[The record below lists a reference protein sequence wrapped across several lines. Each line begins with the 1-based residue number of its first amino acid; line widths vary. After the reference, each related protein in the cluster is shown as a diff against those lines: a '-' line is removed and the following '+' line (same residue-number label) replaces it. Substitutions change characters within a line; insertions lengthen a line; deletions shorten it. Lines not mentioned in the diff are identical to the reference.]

1 MPNTKQSSDPVL
13 TSVFMANLIFFIWF
27 SMLLSLTYSQTQKQ
41 EVTPAQGATSHW
53 FALLIEDEASVASA
67 DFQNFKKGTRAQ
79 PEVLPYATLQ
89 TSPDSP
95 IKNITI
101 DHVVDTM
108 WLNWINVENVNNIN
122 CTIKVLSKVVYKTE
136 AKNNSRCEIKSFHSW
151 CQGVDFVIEGF
162 AGKRFSKTV
171 HLPQRGEE
179 GTTKE
184 NVSCEIH
191 KANFMDCK
199 WTVRKTP
206 GDIHYQFFYS
216 QSPMTFVDRECPNY
230 KTDFEGRRVGCH
242 FDNLSGFPNPY
253 PYHFLVI
260 GTHNGREVQCT
271 DDNISLWDIEI
282 FKPPNV
288 TIDCK
293 DLNCSLQWQAP
304 KTIFQGDE
312 ENFDYQLQIQKIAD
326 KNMSPVVLKVSKT
339 TRYDYKIN
347 YGKYTV
353 KIRTKKIFHENW
365 STWSEPQEFGQE
377 VHEDNLLPVLMVLLP
392 GITFII
398 VLIVGYLC
406 KRYYV
411 IQKIFP
417 PIPQIR
423 DQVSDSFQKYVEVDW
438 EENKILPEQCKIE
451 EIQVT

>member
-1 MPNTKQSSDPVL
+1 
-13 TSVFMANLIFFIWF
+13 MAYLIIFIWF

-53 FALLIEDEASVASA
+53 FALLIEDEATVASA
-67 DFQNFKKGTRAQ
+67 DFQSFKKGTGAQ
-79 PEVLPYATLQ
+79 SEVFSYATLQ

-101 DHVVDTM
+101 DMKTM
-108 WLNWINVENVNNIN
+108 CLNWTNVENVNNIT
-122 CTIKVLSKVVYKTE
+122 CTIKILSKVVSQKK
-136 AKNNSRCEIKSFHSW
+136 AKNNKCNIKGFYSW

-171 HLPQRGEE
+171 RLPQRGEE

-191 KANFMDCK
+191 DANFMDCK

-216 QSPMTFVDRECPNY
+216 QSPRTFVGRECRNY
-230 KTDFEGRRVGCH
+230 KTESEGRHVRCH
-242 FDNLSGFPNPY
+242 FDNLSEFPNPY
-253 PYHFLVI
+253 PYHFLVT
-260 GTHNGREVQCT
+260 GTSNGREVQCT

-288 TIDCK
+288 TIYCK
-293 DLNCSLQWQAP
+293 DLNCSLQWQTP
-304 KTIFQGDE
+304 KTIQLE
-312 ENFDYQLQIQKIAD
+312 KKNFDYQLQIQKIDD
-326 KNMSPVVLKVSKT
+326 KNRSPVVLNIDKI
-339 TRYDYKIN
+339 TRYNYKIN

-353 KIRTKKIFHENW
+353 KIRTKKKYGNKNW
-365 STWSEPQEFGQE
+365 STWSETQEFGHE
-377 VHEDNLLPVLMVLLP
+377 VHKDNLLPVLMVLLP

-438 EENKILPEQCKIE
+438 KENKMLPEQCKIE
-451 EIQVT
+451 EIQIT

>member
-1 MPNTKQSSDPVL
+1 MSG
-13 TSVFMANLIFFIWF
+13 FMADLIIFLWF
-27 SMLLSLTYSQTQKQ
+27 SMLLSLAYSQTQKQ
-41 EVTPAQGATSHW
+41 EG
-53 FALLIEDEASVASA
+53 
-67 DFQNFKKGTRAQ
+67 
-79 PEVLPYATLQ
+79 
-89 TSPDSP
+89 PDSP

-101 DHVVDTM
+101 DTETM
-108 WLNWINVENVNNIN
+108 WLNWTNVKNVNNIT
-122 CTIKVLSKVVYKTE
+122 CYVKVLSELKYQEKATD
-136 AKNNSRCEIKSFHSW
+136 NSRCKIKSLHCW
-151 CQGVDFVIEGF
+151 CQGVDFVIEGV
-162 AGKRFSKTV
+162 AGKRFSKTF
-171 HLPQRGEE
+171 HLHRRGKE

-191 KANFMDCK
+191 DAKFMDCK

-216 QSPMTFVDRECPNY
+216 QSPYAFVSRECPNY
-230 KTDFEGRRVGCH
+230 KTDPKGRRIGCH

-253 PYHFLVI
+253 PYHFLVT
-260 GTHNGREVQCT
+260 GTSNGMEVQCT
-271 DDNISLWDIEI
+271 DNNISPWDIEI

-288 TIDCK
+288 TINCK
-293 DLNCSLQWQAP
+293 DLSCHFQWQTP
-304 KTIFQGDE
+304 KTIEVQNN
-312 ENFDYQLQIQKIAD
+312 NFDYQLQIQKISG
-326 KNMSPVVLKVSKT
+326 KNVSQVVFNTLKST
-339 TRYDYKIN
+339 SYNYKIN

-353 KIRTKKIFHENW
+353 KIRTKKNFYENW
-365 STWSEPQEFGQE
+365 STWSEPQEFGHE
-377 VHEDNLLPVLMVLLP
+377 VHNLLPVLMVLLP
-392 GITFII
+392 GITFIL
-398 VLIVGYLC
+398 VLLVGYLC

>member
-1 MPNTKQSSDPVL
+1 
-13 TSVFMANLIFFIWF
+13 MAYLIIFIWF

-53 FALLIEDEASVASA
+53 FALLIEDEATVASA
-67 DFQNFKKGTRAQ
+67 DFQSFKKGTGAQ
-79 PEVLPYATLQ
+79 SEVFSYATLQ
-89 TSPDSP
+89 T
-95 IKNITI
+95 
-101 DHVVDTM
+101 
-108 WLNWINVENVNNIN
+108 
-122 CTIKVLSKVVYKTE
+122 
-136 AKNNSRCEIKSFHSW
+136 R
-151 CQGVDFVIEGF
+151 
-162 AGKRFSKTV
+162 
-171 HLPQRGEE
+171 EE

-191 KANFMDCK
+191 DANFMDCK

-216 QSPMTFVDRECPNY
+216 QSPRTFVGRECRNY
-230 KTDFEGRRVGCH
+230 KTESEGRHVRCH
-242 FDNLSGFPNPY
+242 FDNLSEFPNPY
-253 PYHFLVI
+253 PYHFLVT
-260 GTHNGREVQCT
+260 GTSNGREVQCT

-288 TIDCK
+288 TIYCK
-293 DLNCSLQWQAP
+293 DLNCSLQWQTP
-304 KTIFQGDE
+304 KTIQLE
-312 ENFDYQLQIQKIAD
+312 KKNFDYQLQIQKIDD
-326 KNMSPVVLKVSKT
+326 KNRSPVVLNIDKI
-339 TRYDYKIN
+339 TRYNYKIN

-353 KIRTKKIFHENW
+353 KIRTKKKYGNKNW
-365 STWSEPQEFGQE
+365 STWSETQEFAGHE
-377 VHEDNLLPVLMVLLP
+377 VHKDNLLPVLMVLLP

-438 EENKILPEQCKIE
+438 KENKMLPEQCKIE
-451 EIQVT
+451 EIQIT